1 MKKLKIMREEST
13 MNENKRN
20 VPLIV
25 AFSIPVLMIV
35 LTVISIYVPT
45 LFIKPRID
53 FIYSTGGNYCYKHR
67 YSVKNG
73 KIIEN
78 EIKINEK
85 DHCQQPPESR
95 LYYYD
100 VEEDI
105 SLELIFEKA
114 QRYTLYIGPK
124 SIDGFEVVSGGGSD
138 MFFYDGSSY
147 YKKFL
152 KKGAFSRRL
161 NMKAENYYDYK
172 FLGWVKE

>member
-1 MKKLKIMREEST
+1 

-25 AFSIPVLMIV
+25 ALSIPVLMIV

-45 LFIKPRID
+45 LFIKPKID
-53 FIYSTGGNYCYKHR
+53 FIYSTGANYCYKNR
-67 YSVKNG
+67 YTVEKG

-78 EIKINEK
+78 GIKINEK
-85 DHCQQPPESR
+85 DNCQEPPDSR

-100 VEEDI
+100 VEKQI
-105 SLELIFEKA
+105 SLELPYEKA
-114 QRYTLYIGPK
+114 QKYTLDTNNK
-124 SIDGFEVVSGGGSD
+124 SSDGFEIVSGSSSD

-152 KKGAFSRRL
+152 KKSAFSRRL
-161 NMKAENYYDYK
+161 NMKVENYYDYK